1 MLPEVQ
7 IVKHDLAAGAR
18 RRHETSASASA
29 TSETQALCRIGK
41 QYAVREDRS
50 IAVPARC
57 GVMRSSGPASS
68 IHCFINGRF
77 LNIAARLGNRGLDVF
92 QMSGWRVSLFLV
104 NGYFRFRARR
114 IARSI
119 ILCGSW

>member
-41 QYAVREDRS
+41 QSAVREDRS

-57 GVMRSSGPASS
+57 GVMRSRWTRQFHS
-68 IHCFINGRF
+68 
-77 LNIAARLGNRGLDVF
+77 VF
-92 QMSGWRVSLFLV
+92 HK
-104 NGYFRFRARR
+104 
-114 IARSI
+114 
-119 ILCGSW
+119 